1 MTRGTAPVGHEHADV
16 TGGWLRPAVFGAMD
30 GLVSN
35 FALIAG
41 VAGGGVDRAVIILA
55 GLAGL
60 AAGAF
65 SMAAGEYTSVATQ
78 AELAEA
84 EISLEREELRTNPDA
99 EEQELADVYVAKGLE
114 PELAKE
120 VARQLHLDPDRA
132 LDVHTREELGVTLG
146 DLPSPRL
153 AAASSFVA
161 FAVGALVPVMPYLLG
176 AQTLWPAV
184 VVSLLGLF
192 LTGAA
197 VTRLTSRPWWYGG
210 IRQLVLGST
219 AAALTYAFGNLVGAG
234 LG

>member
-1 MTRGTAPVGHEHADV
+1 
-16 TGGWLRPAVFGAMD
+16 MD

-41 VAGGGVDRAVIILA
+41 VAGGGVDQSVIILA

-99 EEQELADVYVAKGLE
+99 EERELADMYVAKGLE

>member
-1 MTRGTAPVGHEHADV
+1 
-16 TGGWLRPAVFGAMD
+16 MD

-41 VAGGGVDRAVIILA
+41 VAGGGVDQSVIILA

-99 EEQELADVYVAKGLE
+99 EERELADMYVAKGLE

-153 AAASSFVA
+153 AAASSFAA

>member
-1 MTRGTAPVGHEHADV
+1 MTHGTSRVGHEHADV

-41 VAGGGVDRAVIILA
+41 VAGGGVDRSVIILA

-99 EEQELADVYVAKGLE
+99 EERELADMYVAKGLE

-210 IRQLVLGST
+210 IRQVVLGST

>member
-1 MTRGTAPVGHEHADV
+1 
-16 TGGWLRPAVFGAMD
+16 
-30 GLVSN
+30 
-35 FALIAG
+35 
-41 VAGGGVDRAVIILA
+41 VIILA